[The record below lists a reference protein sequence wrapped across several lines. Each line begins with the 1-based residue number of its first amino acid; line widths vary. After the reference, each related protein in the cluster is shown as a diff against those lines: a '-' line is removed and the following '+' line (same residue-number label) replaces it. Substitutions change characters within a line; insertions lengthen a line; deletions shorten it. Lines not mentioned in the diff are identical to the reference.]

1 MSAPDT
7 LTLASLRATD
17 FAPGQLGVLG
27 DPIAH
32 SLSPMMHNA
41 AIATLVATHPRLAG
55 VRYHRLHITA
65 EELPAALALL
75 HAKRFAGVNLTV
87 PHKIQALSIAESLS
101 PEARRAESVN
111 TLVRTST
118 GWTGHTTDGQ
128 GFLEA
133 LRERSGRTTK
143 GRPVILL
150 GSGGAARAVAAACL
164 ADGCASLHL
173 YNRDAA
179 KAADLAAT
187 LADPRAQSAGL
198 AEIKASP
205 DAVIVNCTTLGLKPT
220 DASPFPAALLAPG
233 QFVFDTTYGSGAS
246 QLLNDASNRG
256 IKACDGRSMLR
267 WQGALAFRLWNGI
280 LPPEAPMRAALGE
293 TTPPIS

>member
-7 LTLASLRATD
+7 LTLAALRKAD

-32 SLSPMMHNA
+32 SLSPAMHNA
-41 AIATLVATHPRLAG
+41 ALAALLPTHPRLAG

-65 EELPAALALL
+65 AELPDALSLL
-75 HAKRFAGVNLTV
+75 HAKGFAGVNLTV

-111 TLVRTST
+111 TLVRTAT
-118 GWTGHTTDGQ
+118 GWAGHTTDGQ

-133 LRERSGRTTK
+133 LRERSGRSTK

-164 ADGCASLHL
+164 ADGCASLRLH
-173 YNRDAA
+173 NRDEA
-179 KAADLAAT
+179 KAADLATA
-187 LADPRAQSAGL
+187 LSDPRVLAAGL
-198 AEIKASP
+198 AEIEAS
-205 DAVIVNCTTLGLKPT
+205 AEAIIVNCTTLGLKPS
-220 DASPFPAALLAPG
+220 DASPFPAELLAPG
-233 QFVFDTTYGSGAS
+233 QFVFDTTYGDEAS
-246 QLLNDASNRG
+246 RLLKDARERSL
-256 IKACDGRSMLR
+256 ACCDGRPMLR
-267 WQGALAFRLWNGI
+267 WQGALAFRLWNGM
-280 LPPEAPMRAALGE
+280 LPPDGPMRAALGE
-293 TTPPIS
+293 TAR

>member
-1 MSAPDT
+1 MEAPDT
-7 LTLASLRATD
+7 LTLASLRTTA

-32 SLSPMMHNA
+32 SLSPAMHNA
-41 AIATLVATHPRLAG
+41 ALAMLVGTTPRLAG
-55 VRYHRLHITA
+55 VRYHRLHILA

-75 HAKRFAGVNLTV
+75 HAKGFAGANLTV
-87 PHKIQALSIAESLS
+87 PHKIQALTLAESLS

-111 TLVRTST
+111 TLVRTAS
-118 GWTGHTTDGQ
+118 GWAGHTTDGQ

-133 LRERSGRTTK
+133 LRERTGRATK

-164 ADGCASLHL
+164 DDGCASLSLH
-173 YNRDAA
+173 NRDAA

-187 LADPRAQSAGL
+187 LADARVRAAGL
-198 AEIKASP
+198 AEIAATA

-220 DASPFPAALLAPG
+220 DASPFPAAQLSAG
-233 QFVFDTTYGSGAS
+233 QFVFDTTYGAEPSR
-246 QLLNDASNRG
+246 LLKDAAERG
-256 IKACDGRSMLR
+256 VAACDGRPMLR
-267 WQGALAFRLWNGI
+267 WQGALAFRLWNGM

-293 TTPPIS
+293 SAP

>member
-7 LTLASLRATD
+7 LTLASLRSTE

-32 SLSPMMHNA
+32 SLSPAMHNA
-41 AIATLVATHPRLAG
+41 AIATLLPTNPRLAG
-55 VRYHRLHITA
+55 VSYHRLHITA
-65 EELPAALALL
+65 GELPEALAVL
-75 HAKRFAGVNLTV
+75 HAKGFAGVNLTV
-87 PHKIQALSIAESLS
+87 PHKIQGLSIAEALS
-101 PEARRAESVN
+101 PEAQRAESVN
-111 TLVRTST
+111 TLVRTAS
-118 GWTGHTTDGQ
+118 GWAGHTTDGQ

-133 LRERSGRTTK
+133 LRERTGKTTK

-173 YNRDAA
+173 HNRDAA
-179 KAADLAAT
+179 KAAT
-187 LADPRAQSAGL
+187 LASALADSRVQAAGL
-198 AEIKASP
+198 AGIKASP

-220 DASPFPAALLAPG
+220 DASPFPVALLAAG
-233 QFVFDTTYGSGAS
+233 QFIFDTTYGKAS
-246 QLLNDASNRG
+246 SRLLKDARELG
-256 IKACDGRSMLR
+256 IACCDGRSMLR

-293 TTPPIS
+293 TAP

>member
-7 LTLASLRATD
+7 LTPSSLRTTE
-17 FAPGQLGVLG
+17 FAPGQLGVIG

-32 SLSPMMHNA
+32 SLSPAMHNA
-41 AIATLVATHPRLAG
+41 AIAKLLPTNPRLAG

-65 EELPAALALL
+65 EELPEALALL
-75 HAKRFAGVNLTV
+75 HAKGFAGVNLTV
-87 PHKIQALSIAESLS
+87 PHKIQALSLAESLS

-111 TLVRTST
+111 TLIRTAT
-118 GWTGHTTDGQ
+118 GWAGDTTDGQ

-133 LRERSGRTTK
+133 LRERTGKTTK

-164 ADGCASLHL
+164 ADGCVSLHL
-173 YNRDAA
+173 HNRDAA
-179 KAADLAAT
+179 KAADLASA
-187 LADPRAQSAGL
+187 LGDPRVQAAGL

-205 DAVIVNCTTLGLKPT
+205 EAVIVNCTTLGLKPT
-220 DASPFPAALLAPG
+220 DASPFPSALLAAG
-233 QFVFDTTYGSGAS
+233 QFVFDTTYGSEAS
-246 QLLNDASNRG
+246 RLLMDAREHG
-256 IKACDGRSMLR
+256 IACCDGRSMLR
-267 WQGALAFRLWNGI
+267 WQGALAFRLWNGM

-293 TTPPIS
+293 TAP

>member
-7 LTLASLRATD
+7 LTLASLRTTE

-32 SLSPMMHNA
+32 SLSPAMHNA
-41 AIATLVATHPRLAG
+41 ALATLLATHPRLAG

-75 HAKRFAGVNLTV
+75 HAKGFAGVNLTV
-87 PHKIQALSIAESLS
+87 PHKIQALSLAEALS

-111 TLVRTST
+111 TLVRTAT
-118 GWTGHTTDGQ
+118 GWAGHTTDGQ

-143 GRPVILL
+143 GRPVVLL

-164 ADGCASLHL
+164 ADGCATLRLH
-173 YNRDAA
+173 NRDAT
-179 KAADLAAT
+179 KAAALAAA
-187 LADPRAQSAGL
+187 LADPRVRAAGL
-198 AEIKASP
+198 AEIDASP
-205 DAVIVNCTTLGLKPT
+205 EAVIVNCTTLGLKPT
-220 DASPFPAALLAPG
+220 DASPMPAERLARG
-233 QFVFDTTYGSGAS
+233 QFVFDTTYGAEPSR
-246 QLLNDASNRG
+246 LLKDARG
-256 IKACDGRSMLR
+256 RGVDGCDGRSMLR
-267 WQGALAFRLWNGI
+267 WQGALAFRLWNGM

-293 TTPPIS
+293 TAP

>member
-1 MSAPDT
+1 MNAPDT
-7 LTLASLRATD
+7 LTLASLRTAD

-32 SLSPMMHNA
+32 SLSPAMHNA
-41 AIATLVATHPRLAG
+41 AIATLLPTNPRLAG

-65 EELPAALALL
+65 EELPFALALL
-75 HAKRFAGVNLTV
+75 HAKGFAGVNLTV
-87 PHKIQALSIAESLS
+87 PHKIQVLTLAESLS

-111 TLVRTST
+111 TLVRTAT
-118 GWTGHTTDGQ
+118 GWAGHTTDGH

-133 LRERSGRTTK
+133 LRESSDRTTK

-164 ADGCASLHL
+164 ADGCASLYL

-179 KAADLAAT
+179 KAAA
-187 LADPRAQSAGL
+187 LADSLADARVHSAGL
-198 AEIKASP
+198 ADIKASP

-233 QFVFDTTYGSGAS
+233 QFIFDTTYGNTPSS
-246 QLLNDASNRG
+246 LLKDASNLG

-267 WQGALAFRLWNGI
+267 WQGALAFRLWNGM

-293 TTPPIS
+293 TAP

>member
-7 LTLASLRATD
+7 LTLASLRTSE

-32 SLSPMMHNA
+32 SLSPAMHNA
-41 AIATLVATHPRLAG
+41 AIATLVPTNPRLAG
-55 VRYHRLHITA
+55 VRYHRLHIAA

-75 HAKRFAGVNLTV
+75 HAKGFAGVNLTV
-87 PHKIQALSIAESLS
+87 PHKIQALTLAESLS

-111 TLVRTST
+111 TLVRTTS
-118 GWTGHTTDGQ
+118 GWIGHTTDGQ

-133 LRERSGRTTK
+133 LRERSGRTTQ

-164 ADGCASLHL
+164 ADGCASLSLH
-173 YNRDAA
+173 NRDVA
-179 KAADLAAT
+179 KATDLAGA
-187 LADPRAQSAGL
+187 LADARVRAAGL

-220 DASPFPAALLAPG
+220 DASPFPAELLAAG
-233 QFVFDTTYGSGAS
+233 QFVFDTTYGSEPS
-246 QLLNDASNRG
+246 RLLKDAAERG
-256 IKACDGRSMLR
+256 VMGCDGRSMLR

-293 TTPPIS
+293 TSP

>member
-7 LTLASLRATD
+7 LTLASLRTSE

-32 SLSPMMHNA
+32 SLSPAMHNA
-41 AIATLVATHPRLAG
+41 AIATLLPTNPRLAG
-55 VRYHRLHITA
+55 VRYHRLHVTA

-75 HAKRFAGVNLTV
+75 HAKGFAGVNLTV
-87 PHKIQALSIAESLS
+87 PHKIQALALAESLS
-101 PEARRAESVN
+101 PEARQAESVN
-111 TLVRTST
+111 TLLRTAS
-118 GWTGHTTDGQ
+118 GWAGHTTDGQ

-133 LRERSGRTTK
+133 LRERSGATTK

-164 ADGCASLHL
+164 ADGCASLNLH
-173 YNRDAA
+173 NRDAA
-179 KAADLAAT
+179 KAAALAAA
-187 LADPRAQSAGL
+187 LQDPRVQAAGL

-205 DAVIVNCTTLGLKPT
+205 GAVIVNCTTLGLKPT
-220 DASPFPAALLAPG
+220 DGSPFPAALLAAG
-233 QFVFDTTYGSGAS
+233 QFVFDTTYGTEPSR
-246 QLLNDASNRG
+246 LLNEARERG
-256 IKACDGRSMLR
+256 VACCDGRSMLR
-267 WQGALAFRLWNGI
+267 WQGALAFRLWNGM

-293 TTPPIS
+293 SAP

>member
-7 LTLASLRATD
+7 LTLASLRTTG

-32 SLSPMMHNA
+32 SLSPAMHNA
-41 AIATLVATHPRLAG
+41 ALATLVAAHPGLAG
-55 VRYHRLHITA
+55 VRYHRLHIAA
-65 EELPAALALL
+65 EELPEALALL
-75 HAKRFAGVNLTV
+75 HAKGFAGLNLTV
-87 PHKIQALSIAESLS
+87 PHKIQALALAESLS

-111 TLVRTST
+111 TLVRTTT
-118 GWTGHTTDGQ
+118 GWAGHTTDGQ

-133 LRERSGRTTK
+133 LRERTGATTT

-150 GSGGAARAVAAACL
+150 GSGGAARAVSAACL
-164 ADGCASLHL
+164 ADGCASLRLH
-173 YNRDAA
+173 NRDAA
-179 KAADLAAT
+179 KAAALAAA
-187 LADPRAQSAGL
+187 LADPRVRAAGL
-198 AEIKASP
+198 GEIEASP

-233 QFVFDTTYGSGAS
+233 QFVFDTTYGSEPS
-246 QLLNDASNRG
+246 RLLKDAAERG

-267 WQGALAFRLWNGI
+267 WQGALAFRLWNGM

-293 TTPPIS
+293 SAP

>member
-7 LTLASLRATD
+7 LTLASLRTTD

-32 SLSPMMHNA
+32 SLSPAMHNA
-41 AIATLVATHPRLAG
+41 ALAMLLPTQPRLTG

-75 HAKRFAGVNLTV
+75 HAKGFAGVNLTV
-87 PHKIQALSIAESLS
+87 PHKIQVLTIAESLS
-101 PEARRAESVN
+101 SEARRAESVN
-111 TLVRTST
+111 TLVRTAT
-118 GWTGHTTDGQ
+118 GWAGHTTDGQ

-164 ADGCASLHL
+164 DEGCASLRLH
-173 YNRDAA
+173 NRDAA
-179 KAADLAAT
+179 KAADLATA
-187 LADPRAQSAGL
+187 LADPRAQAAGL
-198 AEIKASP
+198 DQIAASP
-205 DAVIVNCTTLGLKPT
+205 DAVIVNCTTLGLKSADP
-220 DASPFPAALLAPG
+220 SPFPADLLVAG
-233 QFVFDTTYGSGAS
+233 QFVFDTTYGSEPS
-246 QLLNDASNRG
+246 RLLQDARARAIAN
-256 IKACDGRSMLR
+256 CDGRSMLR
-267 WQGALAFRLWNGI
+267 WQGALAFRLWNGM
-280 LPPEAPMRAALGE
+280 LPPDAPMRAALGE
-293 TTPPIS
+293 SAP

>member
-7 LTLASLRATD
+7 LTLASLSSTE

-32 SLSPMMHNA
+32 SLSPAMHNA
-41 AIATLVATHPRLAG
+41 AIATLVATNPHLTG

-65 EELPAALALL
+65 EELPEALALL
-75 HAKRFAGVNLTV
+75 HAKNFAGINLTV

-118 GWTGHTTDGQ
+118 GWAGHTTDGQ

-133 LRERSGRTTK
+133 LRESSGRTTR

-164 ADGCASLHL
+164 ADGCASLDLH
-173 YNRDAA
+173 NRDAA
-179 KAADLAAT
+179 KAAALASA
-187 LADPRAQSAGL
+187 LADARVHSAGL

-233 QFVFDTTYGSGAS
+233 QFVFDTTYGSES
-246 QLLNDASNRG
+246 SRLLKEARELG
-256 IKACDGRSMLR
+256 VACCDGRSMLR

-280 LPPEAPMRAALGE
+280 LPPEAPMRAALNE
-293 TTPPIS
+293 SAP

>member
-7 LTLASLRATD
+7 LTLASLRTNE

-32 SLSPMMHNA
+32 SLSPAMHNA
-41 AIATLVATHPRLAG
+41 AIATLLPTNPRLAG

-65 EELPAALALL
+65 EELPEALALL
-75 HAKRFAGVNLTV
+75 HAKGFAGVNLTV
-87 PHKIQALSIAESLS
+87 PHKIQALSLAESLS

-111 TLVRTST
+111 TLIRTAT
-118 GWTGHTTDGQ
+118 GWSGDTTDGQ

-133 LRERSGRTTK
+133 LRERSGKTTK

-164 ADGCASLHL
+164 ADGCTALHL
-173 YNRDAA
+173 HNRDVA
-179 KAADLAAT
+179 KAAALASA
-187 LADPRAQSAGL
+187 LADPRVQAAGL
-198 AEIKASP
+198 AEIKAAP
-205 DAVIVNCTTLGLKPT
+205 DAVIVNCTTLGLKPS
-220 DASPFPAALLAPG
+220 DASPFPSTLLAAG
-233 QFVFDTTYGSGAS
+233 QFIFDTTYGSEAS
-246 QLLNDASNRG
+246 RLLKDASEYCV
-256 IKACDGRSMLR
+256 AHCDGRSMLR
-267 WQGALAFRLWNGI
+267 WQGALAFRLWNGM

-293 TTPPIS
+293 TAP

>member
-7 LTLASLRATD
+7 LTLASLRTTE

-32 SLSPMMHNA
+32 SLSPAMHNA
-41 AIATLVATHPRLAG
+41 AIATLLPTNPRLAG

-65 EELPAALALL
+65 EELPEALALL
-75 HAKRFAGVNLTV
+75 HAKGFAGVNLTV
-87 PHKIQALSIAESLS
+87 PHKIQALSLAESLS

-111 TLVRTST
+111 TLIRTAT
-118 GWTGHTTDGQ
+118 GWAGNTTDGQ

-143 GRPVILL
+143 DRPVILL

-164 ADGCASLHL
+164 ADGCSSLRLH
-173 YNRDAA
+173 NRDAA
-179 KAADLAAT
+179 KAIVLATT
-187 LADPRAQSAGL
+187 LADPRILAAGL
-198 AEIKASP
+198 DQITASP

-220 DASPFPAALLAPG
+220 DPSPFPADLLVAG
-233 QFVFDTTYGSGAS
+233 QFIFDTTYGSEPS
-246 QLLNDASNRG
+246 RLLQDARERG
-256 IKACDGRSMLR
+256 IAHCDGRSMLR
-267 WQGALAFRLWNGI
+267 WQGALAFRLWNGM
-280 LPPEAPMRAALGE
+280 LPPDAPMRAALGE
-293 TTPPIS
+293 TTP

>member
-7 LTLASLRATD
+7 LTLASLRTTE

-32 SLSPMMHNA
+32 SLSPAMHNA
-41 AIATLVATHPRLAG
+41 AIATLLPTNPRLAG

-65 EELPAALALL
+65 EELPEALALL
-75 HAKRFAGVNLTV
+75 HAKGFAGVNLTV
-87 PHKIQALSIAESLS
+87 PHKIQALSLAESLS

-111 TLVRTST
+111 TLIRTAT
-118 GWTGHTTDGQ
+118 GWAGDTTDGQ

-133 LRERSGRTTK
+133 LREYSGRTTK

-164 ADGCASLHL
+164 ADGCVSLHL
-173 YNRDAA
+173 HNRDAA
-179 KAADLAAT
+179 KAADLASA
-187 LADPRAQSAGL
+187 LGDPRVQAAGL

-205 DAVIVNCTTLGLKPT
+205 EAVIVNCTTLGLKPT
-220 DASPFPAALLAPG
+220 DASPFPAALLAAG
-233 QFVFDTTYGSGAS
+233 QFVFDTTYGSEAS
-246 QLLNDASNRG
+246 RLLTDARKHG
-256 IKACDGRSMLR
+256 IACCDGRSMLR
-267 WQGALAFRLWNGI
+267 WQGALAFRLWNGM

-293 TTPPIS
+293 TAP

>member
-7 LTLASLRATD
+7 LTLASLRTTD

-32 SLSPMMHNA
+32 SLSPAMHNA
-41 AIATLVATHPRLAG
+41 ALATLLPTNPRLAG

-65 EELPAALALL
+65 EELPEALALL
-75 HAKRFAGVNLTV
+75 HAKGFAGVNLTV
-87 PHKIQALSIAESLS
+87 PHKIQALTLAESLS
-101 PEARRAESVN
+101 SEARRAESVN
-111 TLVRTST
+111 TLVRTAT
-118 GWTGHTTDGQ
+118 GWAGDTTDGQ

-143 GRPVILL
+143 DRPVILL

-164 ADGCASLHL
+164 ADGCSSLRL
-173 YNRDAA
+173 YNRDIA
-179 KAADLAAT
+179 KALALAAT
-187 LADPRAQSAGL
+187 LADPRILAAGL
-198 AEIKASP
+198 DQITASP

-220 DASPFPAALLAPG
+220 DASPFPSELLAAG
-233 QFVFDTTYGSGAS
+233 QLVFDTTYGSEAS
-246 QLLNDASNRG
+246 RLLKDASEYCV
-256 IKACDGRSMLR
+256 AHCDGRSMLR
-267 WQGALAFRLWNGI
+267 WQGALAFRLWNGM

-293 TTPPIS
+293 AAP

>member
-7 LTLASLRATD
+7 LTPSSLRTTE
-17 FAPGQLGVLG
+17 FAPGQLGVIG

-32 SLSPMMHNA
+32 SLSPAMHNA
-41 AIATLVATHPRLAG
+41 AIAKLLPTNPRLAG

-65 EELPAALALL
+65 EELPEALALL
-75 HAKRFAGVNLTV
+75 HAKGFAGVNLTV
-87 PHKIQALSIAESLS
+87 PHKIQALSLAESLS

-111 TLVRTST
+111 TLIRTAT
-118 GWTGHTTDGQ
+118 GWAGDTTDGQ

-133 LRERSGRTTK
+133 LRERTGKTTK

-164 ADGCASLHL
+164 ADGCVSLLLH
-173 YNRDAA
+173 NRDAA
-179 KAADLAAT
+179 KAADLASA
-187 LADPRAQSAGL
+187 LGDPRVQAAGL

-205 DAVIVNCTTLGLKPT
+205 EAVIVNCTTLGLKPT
-220 DASPFPAALLAPG
+220 DASPFPSALLAAG
-233 QFVFDTTYGSGAS
+233 QFVFDTTYGSEAS
-246 QLLNDASNRG
+246 RLLMDAREHG
-256 IKACDGRSMLR
+256 IACCDGRSMLR
-267 WQGALAFRLWNGI
+267 WQGALAFRLWNGM

-293 TTPPIS
+293 TAP

>member
-7 LTLASLRATD
+7 LTLASLRTNE

-32 SLSPMMHNA
+32 SLSPAMHNA
-41 AIATLVATHPRLAG
+41 AIATLLPTNPRLAG

-65 EELPAALALL
+65 EELPEALALL
-75 HAKRFAGVNLTV
+75 HAKGFAGVNLTV
-87 PHKIQALSIAESLS
+87 PHKIQALSLAESLS

-111 TLVRTST
+111 TLIRNAT
-118 GWTGHTTDGQ
+118 GWAGDTTDGQ

-133 LRERSGRTTK
+133 LRERTGKTTK
-143 GRPVILL
+143 GRSVILL

-164 ADGCASLHL
+164 ADGCTALHL
-173 YNRDAA
+173 HNRDAA
-179 KAADLAAT
+179 KAAALASA
-187 LADPRAQSAGL
+187 LADPRVQAAGL
-198 AEIKASP
+198 AEIKAAP

-220 DASPFPAALLAPG
+220 DASPFPSALLAAG
-233 QFVFDTTYGSGAS
+233 QFVFDTTYGSEPSG
-246 QLLNDASNRG
+246 LLKDARERS
-256 IKACDGRSMLR
+256 IACCDGRAMLR
-267 WQGALAFRLWNGI
+267 WQGALAFRLWNGM

-293 TTPPIS
+293 TAP

>member
-7 LTLASLRATD
+7 LTLASLRTTD
-17 FAPGQLGVLG
+17 FSPGQLGVLG

-32 SLSPMMHNA
+32 SLSPAMHNA
-41 AIATLVATHPRLAG
+41 ALATLLPTHPRLAG
-55 VRYHRLHITA
+55 VRYHRLHVAA

-75 HAKRFAGVNLTV
+75 HAKGFAGVNLTV
-87 PHKIQALSIAESLS
+87 PHKIQALTIAESLS

-111 TLVRTST
+111 TLVRTAT
-118 GWTGHTTDGQ
+118 GWAGHTTDGQ

-133 LRERSGRTTK
+133 LRERTGATTK

-164 ADGCASLHL
+164 DDGCASLRLH
-173 YNRDAA
+173 NRDIA
-179 KAADLAAT
+179 KAADLAAA
-187 LADPRAQSAGL
+187 LGDPRVRAAGL

-205 DAVIVNCTTLGLKPT
+205 DAVIVNCTTLGLRPD
-220 DASPFPAALLAPG
+220 DASPFPAAQLAAG
-233 QFVFDTTYGSGAS
+233 QFVFDTTYGAEPSR
-246 QLLNDASNRG
+246 LLRDAAERG
-256 IKACDGRSMLR
+256 VKGCDGRAMLR
-267 WQGALAFRLWNGI
+267 WQGALAFRLWNGT

-293 TTPPIS
+293 SAP

>member
-7 LTLASLRATD
+7 LTLASLRTTE

-32 SLSPMMHNA
+32 SLSPAMHNA
-41 AIATLVATHPRLAG
+41 ALATLLATQPRLAG

-75 HAKRFAGVNLTV
+75 HAKGFAGVNLTV
-87 PHKIQALSIAESLS
+87 PHKIQALSLVEALS

-111 TLVRTST
+111 TLVRTAT
-118 GWTGHTTDGQ
+118 GWAGHTTDGQ

-143 GRPVILL
+143 GRPVVLL

-164 ADGCASLHL
+164 ADGCATLRLH
-173 YNRDAA
+173 NRDAT
-179 KAADLAAT
+179 KAAALAAA
-187 LADPRAQSAGL
+187 LADPRVRAAGL
-198 AEIKASP
+198 AEIDASP
-205 DAVIVNCTTLGLKPT
+205 EAVIVNCTTLGLKPT
-220 DASPFPAALLAPG
+220 DASPLPAERLARG
-233 QFVFDTTYGSGAS
+233 QFVFDTTYGAEPSR
-246 QLLNDASNRG
+246 LLKDARG
-256 IKACDGRSMLR
+256 RGVDGCDGRSMLR
-267 WQGALAFRLWNGI
+267 WQGALAFRLWNGM

-293 TTPPIS
+293 TAP

>member
-7 LTLASLRATD
+7 LTLASLRSTE

-32 SLSPMMHNA
+32 SLSPAMHNA
-41 AIATLVATHPRLAG
+41 AIATLLPTNPRLTG

-65 EELPAALALL
+65 GELPEALALL
-75 HAKRFAGVNLTV
+75 HTKGFAGVNLTV
-87 PHKIQALSIAESLS
+87 PHKIQALTLAESLS
-101 PEARRAESVN
+101 SEARRAESVN
-111 TLVRTST
+111 TLVRTAT
-118 GWTGHTTDGQ
+118 GWAGDTTDGQ

-143 GRPVILL
+143 DRPVILL

-164 ADGCASLHL
+164 ADGCSSLRLH
-173 YNRDAA
+173 NRDVA
-179 KAADLAAT
+179 KALALAAT
-187 LADPRAQSAGL
+187 LADPRVQTAGL
-198 AEIKASP
+198 TEIKAAP

-220 DASPFPAALLAPG
+220 DASPFPVALLAAG
-233 QFVFDTTYGSGAS
+233 QFVFDTTYGSEAS
-246 QLLNDASNRG
+246 RLLKDASEYCV
-256 IKACDGRSMLR
+256 AHCDGRSMLR
-267 WQGALAFRLWNGI
+267 WQGALAFRLWNGM

-293 TTPPIS
+293 AAP

>member
-7 LTLASLRATD
+7 LTLASLRTTD

-32 SLSPMMHNA
+32 SLSPSMHNA
-41 AIATLVATHPRLAG
+41 ALAALLPTHPRLAG
-55 VRYHRLHITA
+55 VRYHRLHIAA
-65 EELPAALALL
+65 EELPATLALL
-75 HAKRFAGVNLTV
+75 HAKGFAGVNLTV
-87 PHKIQALSIAESLS
+87 PHKIQALTIAEALS

-111 TLVRTST
+111 TLVRTPT

-133 LRERSGRTTK
+133 LRERSGRTTQ

-164 ADGCASLHL
+164 DDGCASLRLH
-173 YNRDAA
+173 NRDIA
-179 KAADLAAT
+179 KAADLAAA
-187 LADPRAQSAGL
+187 LSDPRVKAAGL
-198 AEIKASP
+198 ADITAAPE
-205 DAVIVNCTTLGLKPT
+205 AVIVNCTTLGLKPT
-220 DASPFPAALLAPG
+220 DASPFPAGLLAPG
-233 QFVFDTTYGSGAS
+233 QFVFDTTYGAEPSRLLKDAAEQGAS
-246 QLLNDASNRG
+246 C
-256 IKACDGRSMLR
+256 CDGRPMLR
-267 WQGALAFRLWNGI
+267 WQGALAFRLWNGM

-293 TTPPIS
+293 SAS

>member
-7 LTLASLRATD
+7 LTLASLRTTE

-32 SLSPMMHNA
+32 SLSPAMHNA
-41 AIATLVATHPRLAG
+41 ALATLLATHPRLAG

-75 HAKRFAGVNLTV
+75 HAKGFAGVNLTV
-87 PHKIQALSIAESLS
+87 PHKIQALSLVEALS

-111 TLVRTST
+111 TLVRTAT
-118 GWTGHTTDGQ
+118 GWAGHTTDGQ

-143 GRPVILL
+143 GRPVVLL

-164 ADGCASLHL
+164 ADGCATLRLH
-173 YNRDAA
+173 NRDAT
-179 KAADLAAT
+179 KAAALAAA
-187 LADPRAQSAGL
+187 LADPRVRAAGL
-198 AEIKASP
+198 AEIDASP
-205 DAVIVNCTTLGLKPT
+205 EAVIVNCTTLGLKPT
-220 DASPFPAALLAPG
+220 DASPMPAERLARG
-233 QFVFDTTYGSGAS
+233 QFVFDTTYGAEPSR
-246 QLLNDASNRG
+246 LLKDARG
-256 IKACDGRSMLR
+256 RGVDSCDGRSMLR
-267 WQGALAFRLWNGI
+267 WQGALAFRLWNGM

-293 TTPPIS
+293 TAP

>member
-7 LTLASLRATD
+7 LTLASLRTTE

-32 SLSPMMHNA
+32 SLSPAMHNA
-41 AIATLVATHPRLAG
+41 AIATLLPTNPRLAG

-65 EELPAALALL
+65 EELPEALAVL
-75 HAKRFAGVNLTV
+75 HAKGFAGVNLTV
-87 PHKIQALSIAESLS
+87 PHKIPALAIAESLS
-101 PEARRAESVN
+101 VEARRAESVN
-111 TLVRTST
+111 TLIRTAT
-118 GWTGHTTDGQ
+118 GWLGNTTDGQ

-133 LRERSGRTTK
+133 LRERSGKTTK

-173 YNRDAA
+173 YNRDAT
-179 KAADLAAT
+179 KAAALASA
-187 LADPRAQSAGL
+187 LADPRVQTAGL
-198 AEIKASP
+198 TEIKAAP

-220 DASPFPAALLAPG
+220 DASPFPSTLLAAG
-233 QFVFDTTYGSGAS
+233 QFVFDTTYGSEPSRLLKEAS
-246 QLLNDASNRG
+246 EYCVAH
-256 IKACDGRSMLR
+256 CDGRSMLR
-267 WQGALAFRLWNGI
+267 WQGALAFRLWNGM

-293 TTPPIS
+293 TAP

>member
-7 LTLASLRATD
+7 LTLDALRAAD

-32 SLSPMMHNA
+32 SLSPAMHNA
-41 AIATLVATHPRLAG
+41 ALAVLLPTHPRLAG

-65 EELPAALALL
+65 EALPEALSLL
-75 HAKRFAGVNLTV
+75 HAKGFAGVNLTV
-87 PHKIQALSIAESLS
+87 PHKIAALTLVESLS
-101 PEARRAESVN
+101 PEAKRAASVN
-111 TLVRTST
+111 TLVRTPT
-118 GWTGHTTDGQ
+118 GWAGHTTDGQ

-133 LRERSGRTTK
+133 LRERSGRTTQ

-164 ADGCASLHL
+164 DDGCASLSLH
-173 YNRDAA
+173 NRDAA
-179 KAADLAAT
+179 KAADLATA
-187 LADPRAQSAGL
+187 LVDPRVRAAGL

-220 DASPFPAALLAPG
+220 DASPFPADLLASG
-233 QFVFDTTYGSGAS
+233 QFVFDTTYGAEPSR
-246 QLLNDASNRG
+246 LLKDAADRG
-256 IKACDGRSMLR
+256 IASCDGRAMLR
-267 WQGALAFRLWNGI
+267 WQGALAFRLWNGM

-293 TTPPIS
+293 SAL

>member
-7 LTLASLRATD
+7 LTLASLRSTE

-32 SLSPMMHNA
+32 SLSPAMHNA
-41 AIATLVATHPRLAG
+41 AIATLVATNPHLTG

-65 EELPAALALL
+65 EELPEALALL
-75 HAKRFAGVNLTV
+75 HAKNFAGINLTV

-118 GWTGHTTDGQ
+118 GWAGHTTDGQ

-133 LRERSGRTTK
+133 LRESSGRTTR

-164 ADGCASLHL
+164 ADGCASLDLH
-173 YNRDAA
+173 NRDAA
-179 KAADLAAT
+179 KAAALASA
-187 LADPRAQSAGL
+187 LADARVHSAGL

-233 QFVFDTTYGSGAS
+233 QFVFDTTYGSES
-246 QLLNDASNRG
+246 SRLLKEARELG
-256 IKACDGRSMLR
+256 VACCDGRSMLR

-280 LPPEAPMRAALGE
+280 LPPEAPMRAGLNE
-293 TTPPIS
+293 TAP